1 MSLTTPGGV
10 RPSLSLAPLPGF
22 EPEPPL
28 FPVDPE
34 TVVADPPTL
43 QDALRAAALLWC
55 THTTWPTVRAIA
67 ACAEISASTVLW
79 PFGTIE
85 AMRHALV
92 RAERTA
98 LAALVA
104 AHAGDLPAAAT
115 ERADALAAH
124 DVRLTRL
131 PLLVAI
137 AAGVHDADE
146 LSALALVVR
155 ELPSAAFLSDPLG

>member
-1 MSLTTPGGV
+1 MSLTTSGGA
-10 RPSLSLAPLPGF
+10 RSPLSLAPLPGF
-22 EPEPPL
+22 EPDEPL

-55 THTTWPTVRAIA
+55 THTAWPTVRAIA

-79 PFGTIE
+79 PFGTID

-92 RAERTA
+92 RAERSA
-98 LAALVA
+98 LAALVER
-104 AHAGDLPAAAT
+104 HAGDLGAAAC

-131 PLLVAI
+131 PLLSAM

-146 LSALALVVR
+146 LAALALVVR
-155 ELPSAAFLSDPLG
+155 ELAAPAGSCRTP